1 MNIEFFRGKK
11 IFITGHNGFKGSW
24 LCKLLVNVGAI
35 VRGYSLA
42 NENSLFSLFKLDDC
56 VDSIYGD
63 IRDYDKLKTSILEF
77 QPEIII
83 HMAAQAIVSNAENH
97 PDEAIDINVNGIKNL
112 LDIICN
118 LDYVKS
124 FVNVSTDTVYFCKN
138 KKVYYE
144 TDLIGGYNVYSKS
157 KSAAERLVI
166 EYKKKY
172 NRKFYSSTRCV
183 NVIGGG
189 DVNYSRIIPECLNAL
204 NNGRNI
210 NINTPENRRP
220 FVHVLEALYGYLSVA
235 YGQYMEKVSKDAYN
249 FGPYEN
255 DYVYMGDVAE
265 LFCLKNDNVISWN
278 KKIFD
283 KNKTLEKYICID
295 LVKKETGWVPVY
307 NFSERLDLVLEWNKV
322 FISKKNII
330 KITDEQIRKFLERV
344 K

>member
-35 VRGYSLA
+35 VRGYSLG

-63 IRDYDKLKTSILEF
+63 IRDYGKLKTSILEF

-220 FVHVLEALYGYLSVA
+220 FVHVLEALYGYLGVA